1 MEREIMVKNSRTQSF
16 HKLTIGDDVVT
27 LGDLKKVLDENGI
40 DYRDMDFIEGF
51 SKTHFLNDDA
61 QLPKEVMHK
70 GVPTNNLAILLTNT
84 KKKIDSGEG
93 SRKEAYAIIKSEG
106 LAESIKKKCGCNYTN
121 LPTETLWKLIN
132 AEDEEDLG
140 CDEEEEDEDTI
151 PCCENMEEEH
161 PETETSEESTI
172 EDLKAKA
179 AYHLSALAQVLNQLG
194 ILSNE
199 EESVSCHKEEKKEPI
214 EMDTSEGT
222 FTQENFDDL
231 FKNL

>member
-1 MEREIMVKNSRTQSF
+1 MEREIIVKNSRTGGT
-16 HKLTIGDDVVT
+16 HKLTISDNVAT

-51 SKTHFLNDDA
+51 SKTHLLNDDA
-61 QLPKEVMHK
+61 QLPKEVMYK
-70 GVPTNNLAILLTNT
+70 GLPTNKLAILITNT

-140 CDEEEEDEDTI
+140 CDEGEEDEGTV
-151 PCCENMEEEH
+151 PCCENTEEEH
-161 PETETSEESTI
+161 PETETSEESDI
-172 EDLKAKA
+172 EDLKVEV
-179 AYHLSALAQVLNQLG
+179 AYYLSMLAQALNKLG

-199 EESVSCHKEEKKEPI
+199 EESVSCHKEEKKESV
-214 EMDTSEGT
+214 EMDISGDT